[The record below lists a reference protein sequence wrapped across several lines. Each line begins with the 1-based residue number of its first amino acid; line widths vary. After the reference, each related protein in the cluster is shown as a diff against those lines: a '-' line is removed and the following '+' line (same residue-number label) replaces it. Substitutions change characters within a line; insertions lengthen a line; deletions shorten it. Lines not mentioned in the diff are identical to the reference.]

1 MRSSEP
7 TAPAPDGGGRINS
20 DVVAGGVGF
29 LVALAFL
36 GVALSIPEGS
46 FGNAVVG
53 PKALPVVIGLSL
65 ALASLALAVRA
76 WFRTPVAAPAAE
88 TQLDDELEVLVE
100 DEGRQDSVRL
110 AVVSGLL
117 LAYILLFVPLGYVTA
132 TFLFLLATTMYL
144 DREHPVRNLLFALL
158 FPIVVRL
165 VFTELLSVVL
175 PAGPLGL

>member
-1 MRSSEP
+1 MRSSEHP
-7 TAPAPDGGGRINS
+7 APAPDGGGRLNS
-20 DVVAGGVGF
+20 DVVAGGVGL

-53 PKALPVVIGLSL
+53 PRALPVVIGVGL

-76 WFRTPVAAPAAE
+76 WFGTPAAAPAADP
-88 TQLDDELEVLVE
+88 QLDDELEVLME
-100 DEGRQDSVRL
+100 DEGPQDSVRL

-117 LAYILLFVPLGYVTA
+117 LAYILVFIPLGYVTA

-144 DREHPVRNLLFALL
+144 DREHPIRNLLFALG
-158 FPIVVRL
+158 FSIIVRL
-165 VFTELLSVVL
+165 VFSELLTVVL
-175 PAGPLGL
+175 PTGPLGF